1 MGSRIFF
8 GGAVVAAVIAGT
20 VALFAPCCISV
31 MLPAYLASSFQNR
44 KVLLAMTFV
53 FAAGVATIMLP
64 IALGA
69 QFASRIF
76 TAQHTTVFTI
86 GAVLMVA
93 LGIYTLLGGR
103 MSLPMPGRRS
113 GKGAGPV
120 AIYSLGLFSGIA
132 SSCCAPV
139 LAGVITL
146 SGAVSSFGLALAL
159 GTAYVFGMVVPL
171 FAIALAWDWRDWRS
185 SRLFHP
191 RSFTWQVGSIRRTI
205 GGAALAS
212 GTLLLLMG
220 ALTSWIALRGPSM
233 PASGGISAE
242 ISSHLQHYGHVAAS
256 ALAWLPDWA
265 SLPLLAIGIALLAR
279 KAVHQRRE
287 PQSTI
292 SEQSSTMKEEPV
304 EHEEQ

>member
-1 MGSRIFF
+1 MGSGIFV
-8 GGAVVAAVIAGT
+8 GGSVVAAVIAGT

-31 MLPAYLASSFQNR
+31 MLPAYLAGSFQNR

-86 GAVLMVA
+86 GAVLMIA
-93 LGIYTLLGGR
+93 LGIYTLLGGK

-113 GKGAGPV
+113 AAGAGPL
-120 AIYSLGLFSGIA
+120 AIYSLGVFSGIA

-171 FAIALAWDWRDWRS
+171 FAIALAWDLRDWRS

-191 RSFTWQVGSIRRTI
+191 RSFTWHIGSIRRTI
-205 GGAALAS
+205 GGTAIAS
-212 GTLLLLMG
+212 GALLIVMG
-220 ALTSWIALRGPSM
+220 ALTFWIALRGPSM
-233 PASGGISAE
+233 PSAGGISAG
-242 ISSHLQHYGHVAAS
+242 ISAHLAHYGHVVTD
-256 ALAWLPDWA
+256 ALSWMPGWV
-265 SLPLLAIGIALLAR
+265 SLPLLAGAIALLAR
-279 KAVHQRRE
+279 KAASQRRLLH
-287 PQSTI
+287 TKAL
-292 SEQSSTMKEEPV
+292 EQPPTMKEEPV
-304 EHEEQ
+304 DHEER

>member
-1 MGSRIFF
+1 MGSGIFF
-8 GGAVVAAVIAGT
+8 GGSVVAAVIAGM

-53 FAAGVATIMLP
+53 FAAGVGTIMLP

-86 GAVLMVA
+86 GAVLMIA
-93 LGIYTLLGGR
+93 LGTYTLLGGK

-113 GKGAGPV
+113 GGGTGPV
-120 AIYSLGLFSGIA
+120 AIYSLGVFSGIA

-159 GTAYVFGMVVPL
+159 GGAYVFGMVAPL
-171 FAIALAWDWRDWRS
+171 FAIALAWDLRDWRS

-191 RSFTWQVGSIRRTI
+191 RSFTWHLGPIRRTI
-205 GGAALAS
+205 GGTALAS
-212 GTLLLLMG
+212 GALLIVMG
-220 ALTSWIALRGPSM
+220 ALTFWIALRGPSM
-233 PASGGISAE
+233 PAAGGISAE
-242 ISSHLQHYGHVAAS
+242 ISAHLEHYGHVVAN
-256 ALAWLPDWA
+256 ALAWMPGWL
-265 SLPLLAIGIALLAR
+265 SLPLLVGVITLLAR
-279 KAVHQRRE
+279 KALRQHHALHALPVEHL
-287 PQSTI
+287 
-292 SEQSSTMKEEPV
+292 STMKEEPV
-304 EHEEQ
+304 DHEER

>member
-1 MGSRIFF
+1 MGSGIFF
-8 GGAVVAAVIAGT
+8 GGSVVAAVIAGT

-86 GAVLMVA
+86 GAVLMIA
-93 LGIYTLLGGR
+93 LGTYTLLGGK

-113 GKGAGPV
+113 GGGTGPV
-120 AIYSLGLFSGIA
+120 AIYSLGVFSGIA

-171 FAIALAWDWRDWRS
+171 FAIALAWDLRDWRS

-191 RSFTWQVGSIRRTI
+191 RSFTWHLGPIGRTI

-212 GTLLLLMG
+212 GALLVLMG
-220 ALTSWIALRGPSM
+220 ALTFWIALRGPSM
-233 PASGGISAE
+233 PAAGGISAE
-242 ISSHLQHYGHVAAS
+242 ISAHLGHYGHVVTD
-256 ALAWLPDWA
+256 ALAWMPGWLSP
-265 SLPLLAIGIALLAR
+265 PLLAGTIALLAR
-279 KAVHQRRE
+279 KAVRQRRALRAM
-287 PQSTI
+287 PA
-292 SEQSSTMKEEPV
+292 EQPSTMKEEPV
-304 EHEEQ
+304 DHEER

>member
-1 MGSRIFF
+1 MGSGIFF
-8 GGAVVAAVIAGT
+8 GGSVVAAVIAGAL
-20 VALFAPCCISV
+20 ALFAPCCISV

-64 IALGA
+64 VALGA

-76 TAQHTTVFTI
+76 TARHTTVFTI
-86 GAVLMVA
+86 GAVLMIA

-113 GKGAGPV
+113 GGGAGPF
-120 AIYSLGLFSGIA
+120 AIYSLGVFSGIA

-159 GTAYVFGMVVPL
+159 GSAYVFGMVVPL
-171 FAIALAWDWRDWRS
+171 FAIALAWEWRDWRS

-191 RSFTWQVGSIRRTI
+191 RSFTLHLGSISRTI
-205 GGAALAS
+205 SGTALAS
-212 GTLLLLMG
+212 GALLLVMG
-220 ALTSWIALRGPSM
+220 ALTFWIALRGPSM
-233 PASGGISAE
+233 PAAGGISAE
-242 ISSHLQHYGHVAAS
+242 ISGHLQHYGHVVTL
-256 ALAWLPDWA
+256 ALAWLPGWV
-265 SLPLLAIGIALLAR
+265 SLPLLVLAVAFLAR
-279 KAVHQRRE
+279 KAAQQRKQL
-287 PQSTI
+287 PSTT
-292 SEQSSTMKEEPV
+292 SELSSTMKEEPV
-304 EHEEQ
+304 EHEER